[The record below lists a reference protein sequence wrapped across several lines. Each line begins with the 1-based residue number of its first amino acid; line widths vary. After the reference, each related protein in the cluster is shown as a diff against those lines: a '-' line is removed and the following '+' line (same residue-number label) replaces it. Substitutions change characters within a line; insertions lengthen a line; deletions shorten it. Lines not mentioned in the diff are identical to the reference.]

1 MVLPRRL
8 ARTDTV
14 VSKDRQ
20 DLIFSVCHM
29 LAITVCTS
37 PLNGGINEYFL

>member
-1 MVLPRRL
+1 MGLPRCL

-20 DLIFSVCHM
+20 DLIFSVYHM

-37 PLNGGINEYFL
+37 PLNGGINECLL